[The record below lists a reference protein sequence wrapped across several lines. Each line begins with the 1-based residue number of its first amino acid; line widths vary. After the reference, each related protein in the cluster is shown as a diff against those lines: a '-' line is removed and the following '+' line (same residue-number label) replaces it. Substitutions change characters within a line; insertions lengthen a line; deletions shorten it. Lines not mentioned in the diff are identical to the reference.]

1 MFCISCKQLWSWRT
15 GIIEERGHNPHYL
28 EWMRSRGGAGG
39 GRGVGMARDPLDIQ
53 CGREVNWQLTWSIQ
67 QYCQG
72 YKLNFARSVMNWAE
86 SLVHV
91 RHQEI
96 PSMQRAMEVQGDLQ
110 ELRIQYMR
118 RKITENHFRK
128 RIFQIQRDAN
138 IARQIVDLLA
148 AVQNA
153 GADIVF
159 RILDT
164 LQNEKNVSIIQE
176 RIPLN
181 LNEFAELK
189 KWANQSIADI
199 YSENSKKNQ
208 KKFDRNESFTLM
220 RGQAV
225 IVD

>member
-1 MFCISCKQLWSWRT
+1 
-15 GIIEERGHNPHYL
+15 
-28 EWMRSRGGAGG
+28 
-39 GRGVGMARDPLDIQ
+39 
-53 CGREVNWQLTWSIQ
+53 
-67 QYCQG
+67 
-72 YKLNFARSVMNWAE
+72 
-86 SLVHV
+86 
-91 RHQEI
+91 
-96 PSMQRAMEVQGDLQ
+96 
-110 ELRIQYMR
+110 
-118 RKITENHFRK
+118 
-128 RIFQIQRDAN
+128 
-138 IARQIVDLLA
+138 LA

-176 RIPLN
+176 RILSN

-208 KKFDRNESFTLM
+208 KGFDRNESFALM
-220 RGQAV
+220 HRQAV

>member
-1 MFCISCKQLWSWRT
+1 M
-15 GIIEERGHNPHYL
+15 
-28 EWMRSRGGAGG
+28 
-39 GRGVGMARDPLDIQ
+39 VRDPLDIQ
-53 CGREVNWQLTWSIQ
+53 CGREVNWQLTFSIQ

-118 RKITENHFRK
+118 RKITENHFKK

-164 LQNEKNVSIIQE
+164 LQNEKNVAMIQE

-199 YSENSKKNQ
+199 YSENSKKKQ
-208 KKFDRNESFTLM
+208 KGFDRNESFALV
-220 RGQAV
+220 RYSQAV
-225 IVD
+225 MID

>member
-1 MFCISCKQLWSWRT
+1 
-15 GIIEERGHNPHYL
+15 
-28 EWMRSRGGAGG
+28 
-39 GRGVGMARDPLDIQ
+39 
-53 CGREVNWQLTWSIQ
+53 
-67 QYCQG
+67 
-72 YKLNFARSVMNWAE
+72 MNWAE

-91 RHQEI
+91 RLQEI

-176 RIPLN
+176 RILSN
-181 LNEFAELK
+181 LDEFAELK

-208 KKFDRNESFTLM
+208 KGFDRNESFALM
-220 RGQAV
+220 RRQAV
-225 IVD
+225 VID